1 MTTIKSSWPSQM
13 PMQNRFGRSTVRP
26 PRDYIGYNG
35 IYAELR
41 NRPAIE
47 NLSLAED
54 KDVAVDDQAL
64 L

>member
-1 MTTIKSSWPSQM
+1 
-13 PMQNRFGRSTVRP
+13 MQNRFGRSTVRP